1 MSYNFNK
8 QKRINMN
15 TTIETGSRFLAST
28 MHEVRTPIQTIIST
42 TELLS
47 ETSLNKEQLE
57 YVRQIEFSAN
67 VLLQLANDILDYTK
81 ITSSIFQLEN
91 IPFDVIE
98 LTESVVDLISIEG
111 FSKHL
116 EIITNIDYFLP
127 KIVTGDPTRVQ
138 QILLNL
144 AKNAVKFTENGYVQ
158 ISLRKVNNQLYFE
171 VMDSG
176 IGVSKEK
183 QALIFNSFYQV
194 DASTTRRYG
203 GTGLGLS
210 ICKNLVDLMH
220 GEIGMRENPSGGSIF
235 YFTLPLESSDF
246 NPDKNLK
253 LSLPASAKILIVDD
267 NSLSLLSLT
276 EKMKSIGFKN
286 IETAASGKDALSKLK
301 SAVQEGQPYSLAL
314 IDMIMPEM
322 DGWRLAAE
330 ISNDTFINDLKLYLM
345 VPEGQMGAAAKMK
358 LLNWFNGY
366 IYKPIKRTALL
377 NILEEAFYQPFD
389 LQPIENEKQENQ
401 FQFSSESF
409 EHQKNMDNELASDLK
424 ILIAEDHPVNR
435 KIMETF
441 LQNFG
446 ASVFSAEDGEAAIQI
461 IQDNPDI
468 DMIFMDILMPI
479 KSGLDATIELRKMKY
494 KGVIIACTANSDSND
509 FAEYRRQ
516 GINDIIVKPFKK
528 DLIRATLEKWN
539 TILSVPEAKQILT
552 MTTLKNSVE
561 NFWDVSLFLE
571 SVNNN
576 DKKAKEKLENF
587 FDQTE
592 LILRTIRNNLDKPD
606 IDFSNIEN
614 QAKHLLSNSSS
625 INAITLLRISTEI
638 LDAAREK
645 NKVAVEASHMNFSLD
660 FVRLKNVSENW
671 RDSIQG

>member
-1 MSYNFNK
+1 
-8 QKRINMN
+8 MN

-220 GEIGMRENPSGGSIF
+220 GEIGIRENPSGGSIF

-301 SAVQEGQPYSLAL
+301 SAVQERQPYSLAL

-330 ISNDTFINDLKLYLM
+330 ISNDTSINDLKLYLM

-401 FQFSSESF
+401 FSSESL

>member
-1 MSYNFNK
+1 
-8 QKRINMN
+8 MN

-183 QALIFNSFYQV
+183 QPLIFNSFYQV

-220 GEIGMRENPSGGSIF
+220 GEIGIRENPSGGSIF

-276 EKMKSIGFKN
+276 EKMKSIGLKN

-301 SAVQEGQPYSLAL
+301 SAVQERQPYSLAL

-330 ISNDTFINDLKLYLM
+330 ISNDTSINDLKLYLM

-401 FQFSSESF
+401 FSSESL

-441 LQNFG
+441 LHNFG

>member
-1 MSYNFNK
+1 
-8 QKRINMN
+8 MN

-98 LTESVVDLISIEG
+98 LTENVVDLISIEG

-220 GEIGMRENPSGGSIF
+220 GEIGIRENPSGGSIF

-330 ISNDTFINDLKLYLM
+330 ISNDTSINDLKLYLM

-401 FQFSSESF
+401 FSSESF

-446 ASVFSAEDGEAAIQI
+446 ASVFSAEDGEDAIQI